1 MKISF
6 KYKERSLSIDGE
18 VYKVTLDDEGNF
30 ELETSEEEYL
40 LAQSTDI
47 AEMLLFQIQDEY
59 DHTILLHFHLGIEFR
74 SETPYE
80 IISDERES
88 GPIRNCKTLYYSERA
103 TSFMI
108 GRVDK
113 DWDYKEVGQVDIK
126 DGVSDKVLQDFEEKL
141 NNYYNGRVYERFYK
155 DGSVQVQVGN

>member
-1 MKISF
+1 MSDR
-6 KYKERSLSIDGE
+6 EA
-18 VYKVTLDDEGNF
+18 T
-30 ELETSEEEYL
+30 EYL
-40 LAQSTDI
+40 LVPATEI
-47 AEMLLFQIQDEY
+47 AEILLYQIQDEY
-59 DHTILLHFHLGIEFR
+59 EYTILLHFQTGVEFR

-80 IISDERES
+80 MISDERES
-88 GPIRNCKTLYYSERA
+88 GPLRNCKTLYFSERA

-126 DGVSDKVLQDFEEKL
+126 EGVSDEELQDFEERL
-141 NNYYNGRVYERFYK
+141 NHYYNGRVYERIYK